1 MQIVIQANGE
11 QSYHEQATIKAM
23 GPAELL
29 MEPTF
34 DDALERFY
42 NRGEGDFAVL
52 AVVNSLGRVE
62 DRIRHIVDCA
72 ETGGLYVVGET
83 TLPIKH
89 RLIGLDTGISLL
101 DITHVHSQEPALRQ
115 CRKYLKQNLP
125 YVKQIKQPDT
135 SWSVGHIVDL
145 GDPLQVA
152 IASKEAA
159 LSYSGAHVID
169 GNQNDR
175 GIQDRDDNQT
185 TFWVLGRNK
194 DPNPEATKTILRLR
208 TANTAGSLLL
218 PLTVLAVNGV
228 NMSDLDKLFGHQE
241 NPEFLV
247 EIEGGMQLSSVKGAI
262 DQIRS
267 TNIADVLVLGSV
279 KPI

>member
-1 MQIVIQANGE
+1 M
-11 QSYHEQATIKAM
+11 
-23 GPAELL
+23 
-29 MEPTF
+29 
-34 DDALERFY
+34 
-42 NRGEGDFAVL
+42 
-52 AVVNSLGRVE
+52 
-62 DRIRHIVDCA
+62 
-72 ETGGLYVVGET
+72 
-83 TLPIKH
+83 
-89 RLIGLDTGISLL
+89 
-101 DITHVHSQEPALRQ
+101 
-115 CRKYLKQNLP
+115 
-125 YVKQIKQPDT
+125 
-135 SWSVGHIVDL
+135 

-159 LSYSGAHVID
+159 LSYSGARVID

-185 TFWVLGRNK
+185 TFWVLGRDK

-208 TANTAGSLLL
+208 TANAAGSFLL